1 MKQERVGWIVYGI
14 LLLAAVFALGWFAG
28 SNRTEPQIQVTVAEN
43 PVQHVLVPAG
53 ETVRNESSESNLID
67 LNTADQSELETLPG
81 IGPELASRI
90 IAYRT
95 SIGSFVSIEQIMD
108 VQGVGEKRFAEME
121 HLITVG
127 GAP

>member
-1 MKQERVGWIVYGI
+1 M
-14 LLLAAVFALGWFAG
+14 G
-28 SNRTEPQIQVTVAEN
+28 SV
-43 PVQHVLVPAG
+43 
-53 ETVRNESSESNLID
+53 LID
-67 LNTADQSELETLPG
+67 LNTADQYALETLPG

-90 IAYRT
+90 IDYRT